1 MDPALYAYEAL
12 GMALAASATQFPSAW
27 GPSNPMYPNSA
38 AGDAQFVADTYTS
51 VFGHAGSSAQ
61 VQHFIDQF
69 NFLEGLYTASG
80 VFGSPAN
87 VDLLARGGIYGQ
99 MLGVHA
105 ELDPFGPG
113 GAAGTVP
120 VIGVAP
126 DMATHGVG
134 S

>member
-1 MDPALYAYEAL
+1 LHAAVEIGLGQLNLGDPHTIE
-12 GMALAASATQFPSAW
+12 SAR
-27 GPSNPMYPNSA
+27 GRA